1 MDASDVADNAALMA
15 LTECMGTGSLDDGVR
30 VVGINP
36 GATETQRQVVRWKAR
51 AQAAFNT
58 VEFLT
63 ANGMQLPTVTPAD
76 KKEAREQ
83 FFESPTANKEI
94 NSAAAII
101 LKGMLDEYDVEVVRN
116 AAQVRNYVKMRLM
129 MLTGSDKES
138 TQLKALELLGKMSDV
153 GAFEVRID
161 INVTHRTTEELQAE
175 LASKLSSY
183 MDGIIDVEAKAIEV
197 KEERYLN
204 GAPAIQVIDLDEE
217 LGLTGKEL
225 DVTDD

>member
-1 MDASDVADNAALMA
+1 MILVTPELDVPVPFS
-15 LTECMGTGSLDDGVR
+15 LTAEEAKDLH
-30 VVGINP
+30 
-36 GATETQRQVVRWKAR
+36 AR

-63 ANGMQLPTVTPAD
+63 ANGMQLPTVTTAA

-83 FFESPTANKEI
+83 FFETPTAEKEI
-94 NSAAAII
+94 SSAAAII

-175 LASKLSSY
+175 LATKLSSY
-183 MDGIIDVEAKAIEV
+183 MDGIIDVEAKSLEV
-197 KEERYLN
+197 PEERYLN

-217 LGLTGKEL
+217 LGMTGKEL
-225 DVTDD
+225 DETDD

>member
-1 MDASDVADNAALMA
+1 MLLVTPELDVPVPFS
-15 LTECMGTGSLDDGVR
+15 LTAEEARDLH
-30 VVGINP
+30 
-36 GATETQRQVVRWKAR
+36 AR

-63 ANGMQLPTVTPAD
+63 ANGMQLPTVTTAD

-83 FFESPTANKEI
+83 FFETPTANKEI
-94 NSAAAII
+94 STAAAII

-153 GAFEVRID
+153 GAFAERLE

-175 LASKLSSY
+175 LATKLSSY
-183 MDGIIDVEAKAIEV
+183 MDGIIDVEAKSIEI
-197 KEERYLN
+197 KEEKYLN
-204 GAPAIQVIDLDEE
+204 GAPAVQVIDLDEE
-217 LGLTGKEL
+217 LGMTGKEL
-225 DVTDD
+225 DETDD

>member
-1 MDASDVADNAALMA
+1 MILVTPELDVPVPFS
-15 LTECMGTGSLDDGVR
+15 LTAEEARDLH
-30 VVGINP
+30 
-36 GATETQRQVVRWKAR
+36 AR

-83 FFESPTANKEI
+83 FFETPTASKEI
-94 NSAAAII
+94 SSAAAII

-116 AAQVRNYVKMRLM
+116 AAQVRNYVKMRLL

-138 TQLKALELLGKMSDV
+138 TQLKALEMLGKMSDV
-153 GAFEVRID
+153 GAFAERVD

-175 LASKLSSY
+175 LATKLSSY
-183 MDGIIDVEAKAIEV
+183 MDGIIDVEAKSIEI
-197 KEERYLN
+197 KEEKYLN
-204 GAPAIQVIDLDEE
+204 GAPAVQVIDLDEE
-217 LGLTGKEL
+217 LGMTGKEL
-225 DVTDD
+225 DETDD

>member
-1 MDASDVADNAALMA
+1 MILVTPELDIPVPFS
-15 LTECMGTGSLDDGVR
+15 LTAEEAKDLH
-30 VVGINP
+30 N
-36 GATETQRQVVRWKAR
+36 R

-58 VEFLT
+58 VEFMV
-63 ANGMQLPTVTPAD
+63 ANGMQFPAVTNAD

-83 FFESPTANKEI
+83 FFESPTAGKEI
-94 NSAAAII
+94 NSAAAVL
-101 LKGMLDEYDVEVVRN
+101 LKSMLDEYDVEVVRN

-153 GAFEVRID
+153 GAFEMRID

-183 MDGIIDVEAKAIEV
+183 MDGIIDVEAKQLQPS
-197 KEERYLN
+197 EEKYLN
-204 GAPAIQVIDLDEE
+204 GAPAVQVIDLDEE
-217 LGLTGKEL
+217 LGMTGKEL
-225 DVTDD
+225 DETDD

>member
-1 MDASDVADNAALMA
+1 MILVTPELDVPLPTS
-15 LTECMGTGSLDDGVR
+15 LTAEEAKDLH
-30 VVGINP
+30 
-36 GATETQRQVVRWKAR
+36 AKA
-51 AQAAFNT
+51 QSAFKT

-63 ANGMQLPTVTPAD
+63 ANGMEVPAVTEAD
-76 KKEAREQ
+76 KKEARAQ
-83 FFESPTANKEI
+83 FFEAPTASKEL

-116 AAQVRNYVKMRLM
+116 AAQVRNYVKMRLL

-153 GAFEVRID
+153 GAFVERME

-175 LASKLSSY
+175 LATKLSAY
-183 MDGIIDVEAKAIEV
+183 MDDIIDVESKPLQI
-197 KEERYLN
+197 KEEKYLN
-204 GAPAIQVIDLDEE
+204 GAPAVQVIDLDEE

-225 DVTDD
+225 DETDD

>member
-1 MDASDVADNAALMA
+1 VPFS
-15 LTECMGTGSLDDGVR
+15 LTAEEAKDLH
-30 VVGINP
+30 
-36 GATETQRQVVRWKAR
+36 AR

-63 ANGMQLPTVTPAD
+63 ANGMQLPTITPAD
-76 KKEAREQ
+76 KKEARQQ
-83 FFESPTANKEI
+83 FFETPTANKEI
-94 NSAAAII
+94 SSAAAII

-161 INVTHRTTEELQAE
+161 INVTHRTTEELQSE
-175 LASKLSSY
+175 LANKLHAY
-183 MDGIIDVEAKAIEV
+183 MHDIIDVEATAITV
-197 KEERYLN
+197 PEERYLN
-204 GAPAIQVIDLDEE
+204 GAPAVQVIDLDEE
-217 LGLTGKEL
+217 LGFTGKEL
-225 DVTDD
+225 EITAEVEDFDDE

>member
-1 MDASDVADNAALMA
+1 MILVTPELDVPVPFS
-15 LTECMGTGSLDDGVR
+15 LTAEEAKDLH
-30 VVGINP
+30 
-36 GATETQRQVVRWKAR
+36 AR

-63 ANGMQLPTVTPAD
+63 ANGMQLPTVTGAA

-83 FFESPTANKEI
+83 FFEAPTASKEI
-94 NSAAAII
+94 SSAAAII

-153 GAFEVRID
+153 GAFAERME
-161 INVTHRTTEELQAE
+161 INVTHRTTEELQTE
-175 LASKLSSY
+175 LASKLSAY
-183 MDGIIDVEAKAIEV
+183 MDNIIDVESKSIEV
-197 KEERYLN
+197 SEEKYLN

-217 LGLTGKEL
+217 LGMTGKEL
-225 DVTDD
+225 DETDD

>member
-1 MDASDVADNAALMA
+1 MILVTPELDVPVPFS
-15 LTECMGTGSLDDGVR
+15 LT
-30 VVGINP
+30 
-36 GATETQRQVVRWKAR
+36 TEEAKDLHAR

-63 ANGMQLPTVTPAD
+63 ANGMQVPTVTAAD

-83 FFESPTANKEI
+83 FFESPTAGKEI
-94 NSAAAII
+94 SSAAAII

-116 AAQVRNYVKMRLM
+116 AAQVRNYVKMRLL

-153 GAFEVRID
+153 GAFAERLEV
-161 INVTHRTTEELQAE
+161 NVTHRTTEELQAE

-183 MDGIIDVEAKAIEV
+183 MDDIIDVESRQLQPT
-197 KEERYLN
+197 EEKYLN

-225 DVTDD
+225 DETDD

>member
-1 MDASDVADNAALMA
+1 MLLVTPELDVPVPFS
-15 LTECMGTGSLDDGVR
+15 LTAEEARDLH
-30 VVGINP
+30 
-36 GATETQRQVVRWKAR
+36 AR

-63 ANGMQLPTVTPAD
+63 ENGMQLPTVTNAD

-83 FFESPTANKEI
+83 FFETPTAGKEI
-94 NSAAAII
+94 STAAAII

-153 GAFEVRID
+153 GAFAERLE

-175 LASKLSSY
+175 LATKLSSY
-183 MDGIIDVEAKAIEV
+183 MDGIIDVEAKSIEI
-197 KEERYLN
+197 KEEKYLN
-204 GAPAIQVIDLDEE
+204 GAPAVQVIDLDEE
-217 LGLTGKEL
+217 LGMTGKEL
-225 DVTDD
+225 DETDD

>member
-1 MDASDVADNAALMA
+1 MILVTPELDVPVPFS
-15 LTECMGTGSLDDGVR
+15 LTAEEARDLH
-30 VVGINP
+30 
-36 GATETQRQVVRWKAR
+36 AR

-83 FFESPTANKEI
+83 FFETPTASKEI
-94 NSAAAII
+94 SSAAAII

-116 AAQVRNYVKMRLM
+116 AAQVRNYVKMRLL

-138 TQLKALELLGKMSDV
+138 TQLKALEMLGKMSDV
-153 GAFEVRID
+153 GAFVERID

-175 LASKLSSY
+175 LATKLSSY
-183 MDGIIDVEAKAIEV
+183 MDGIIDVEAKSIEI
-197 KEERYLN
+197 KEEKYLN
-204 GAPAIQVIDLDEE
+204 GAPAVQVIDLDEE
-217 LGLTGKEL
+217 LGMTGKEL
-225 DVTDD
+225 DETDD

>member
-1 MDASDVADNAALMA
+1 MLLVTPELDVPVPFS
-15 LTECMGTGSLDDGVR
+15 LTAEEARDLH
-30 VVGINP
+30 
-36 GATETQRQVVRWKAR
+36 AR

-63 ANGMQLPTVTPAD
+63 ANGMQLPTVTNAD

-83 FFESPTANKEI
+83 FFETPTAGKEI
-94 NSAAAII
+94 STAAAII
-101 LKGMLDEYDVEVVRN
+101 LKGMLNEYDVEVVRN

-153 GAFEVRID
+153 GAFAERLE

-175 LASKLSSY
+175 LATKLSSY
-183 MDGIIDVEAKAIEV
+183 MDGIIDVEAKSIEI
-197 KEERYLN
+197 KEEKYLN
-204 GAPAIQVIDLDEE
+204 GAPAVQVIDLDEE
-217 LGLTGKEL
+217 LGMTGKEL
-225 DVTDD
+225 DETDD

>member
-1 MDASDVADNAALMA
+1 MILVTPELDVPVPFS
-15 LTECMGTGSLDDGVR
+15 LTAEEARDLH
-30 VVGINP
+30 
-36 GATETQRQVVRWKAR
+36 AR

-63 ANGMQLPTVTPAD
+63 ANGMQLPTVTSAD

-83 FFESPTANKEI
+83 FFETPTASREI
-94 NSAAAII
+94 SSAAAII

-116 AAQVRNYVKMRLM
+116 AAQVRNYVKMRLL

-138 TQLKALELLGKMSDV
+138 TQLKALEMLGKMSDV
-153 GAFEVRID
+153 GAFTERLE

-204 GAPAIQVIDLDEE
+204 DAPAIQVIDLDEE

-225 DVTDD
+225 DETDD

>member
-1 MDASDVADNAALMA
+1 MILVTPELDVPVPFS
-15 LTECMGTGSLDDGVR
+15 LTAEEARDLH
-30 VVGINP
+30 
-36 GATETQRQVVRWKAR
+36 AR

-63 ANGMQLPTVTPAD
+63 ANGMQLPTVTSAA

-83 FFESPTANKEI
+83 FFETPTAGKEI
-94 NSAAAII
+94 SSAAAII

-153 GAFEVRID
+153 GAFEMRID

-175 LASKLSSY
+175 LATKLSSY
-183 MDGIIDVEAKAIEV
+183 MDGIIDVEAKSIEI
-197 KEERYLN
+197 KEEKYLN
-204 GAPAIQVIDLDEE
+204 GAPAVQVIDLDEE
-217 LGLTGKEL
+217 LGMTGKEL
-225 DVTDD
+225 DETDD

>member
-1 MDASDVADNAALMA
+1 MILVTPELDVPVPFS
-15 LTECMGTGSLDDGVR
+15 LTAEEARDLH
-30 VVGINP
+30 
-36 GATETQRQVVRWKAR
+36 AR

-63 ANGMQLPTVTPAD
+63 ANGMQVPTVTNAD

-83 FFESPTANKEI
+83 FFETPTASKEI
-94 NSAAAII
+94 SSAAAII

-175 LASKLSSY
+175 LAGKLSAY
-183 MDGIIDVEAKAIEV
+183 MDNIIDVEAKSFDV
-197 KEERYLN
+197 PEEKYLN

-217 LGLTGKEL
+217 LGMTGKEL
-225 DVTDD
+225 DETDD

>member
-1 MDASDVADNAALMA
+1 MILVTPELDVPLPFS
-15 LTECMGTGSLDDGVR
+15 LTAEEAKDLH
-30 VVGINP
+30 
-36 GATETQRQVVRWKAR
+36 QR

-63 ANGMQLPTVTPAD
+63 ANGMQLPTITATD
-76 KKEAREQ
+76 KKEAHAQ
-83 FFESPTANKEI
+83 FFESPTAGRELNT
-94 NSAAAII
+94 AAAVL
-101 LKGMLDEYDVEVVRN
+101 LKSMMDEYDVEVVRN
-116 AAQVRNYVKMRLM
+116 AAQVRNYVKMRLL

-153 GAFEVRID
+153 GAFTERME

-183 MDGIIDVEAKAIEV
+183 MDDIIDVESRPLQPS
-197 KEERYLN
+197 EERYLN

-217 LGLTGKEL
+217 LGMTGKEL
-225 DVTDD
+225 EETDEA

>member
-1 MDASDVADNAALMA
+1 MLLVTPELDVPVPFS
-15 LTECMGTGSLDDGVR
+15 LTAEEARDLH
-30 VVGINP
+30 
-36 GATETQRQVVRWKAR
+36 AR

-63 ANGMQLPTVTPAD
+63 ANGMQLPTVTNAD

-83 FFESPTANKEI
+83 FFETPTAGKEI
-94 NSAAAII
+94 STAAAII

-153 GAFEVRID
+153 GAFAERLE

-175 LASKLSSY
+175 LATKLSSY
-183 MDGIIDVEAKAIEV
+183 MDGIIDVEAKSIEI
-197 KEERYLN
+197 KEEKYLN
-204 GAPAIQVIDLDEE
+204 GAPAVQVIDLDEE
-217 LGLTGKEL
+217 LGMTGKEL
-225 DVTDD
+225 DETDD